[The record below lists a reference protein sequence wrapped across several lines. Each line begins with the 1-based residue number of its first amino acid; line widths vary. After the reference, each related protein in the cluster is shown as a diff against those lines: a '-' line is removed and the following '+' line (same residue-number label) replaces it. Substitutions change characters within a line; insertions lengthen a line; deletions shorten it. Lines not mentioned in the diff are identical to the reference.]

1 MILHVTKSYSHDEIS
16 NLFSNFLRTI
26 FNDDLYIKAFYC
38 RINTNYDS
46 LITNDMWINERYT
59 LFYIIDA
66 SLHNDDV
73 WITTT
78 NVILLF
84 INCQTFVKQFR

>member
-1 MILHVTKSYSHDEIS
+1 MMIILHFFSEIKVF
-16 NLFSNFLRTI
+16 LFFFLFLFFNFLRTI
-26 FNDDLYIKAFYC
+26 FNDDLYIKTFYC

-66 SLHNDDV
+66 SLHND
-73 WITTT
+73 
-78 NVILLF
+78 VI
-84 INCQTFVKQFR
+84 